1 MAPRK
6 EASSGTKE
14 KKPAAR
20 RRKKA
25 EPASRGLQASEV
37 AGGAP
42 PGELETVSRA
52 IDGDGGRVIGSYRDP
67 LGGHWHLLASLPV
80 DRVAPT
86 PFQRD
91 LSEAHVKRLTDVI
104 GRLDRFVDPI
114 LVVPAEGGGWWTPNG
129 HHRLAAVRALGG
141 RSILAVVIP
150 DPEVATK
157 ILALNTEKA
166 HNLREKSLEVIRM
179 ARMLAV
185 ADPRNEDAFA
195 LEFEE
200 PAFLTL
206 GLCYEKNGRFAGG
219 AYHPLLKRID
229 GFLAEKLP
237 RALAAREKR
246 AARLLEL
253 DEAVN
258 AAVKELKDRGFESP
272 YLKAF
277 VVARVNPVRFVR
289 STTKPEFDPTL
300 DKMIAAAEKFDAG
313 KVRAAQ
319 LAAAGGAPAEAGEA

>member
-6 EASSGTKE
+6 ASSDGKE
-14 KKPAAR
+14 KKPATRR

-25 EPASRGLQASEV
+25 EPASRGLAASDL
-37 AGGAP
+37 GGGSP
-42 PGELETVSRA
+42 PASLEAVSRA
-52 IDGDGGRVIGSYRDP
+52 VEKDGGTVIGTYRDP
-67 LGGHWHLLASLPV
+67 LGGHWHLVAGLPIEKNP
-80 DRVAPT
+80 PT

-91 LSEAHVKRLTDVI
+91 LSEGHVKRLTDVI
-104 GRLDRFVDPI
+104 DRLDRYVDPI
-114 LVVPAEGGGWWTPNG
+114 LVVPARDGGWWTPNG
-129 HHRLAAVRALGG
+129 HHRTAAVRALGG

-166 HNLREKSLEVIRM
+166 HNLREKSLEVVRM
-179 ARMLAV
+179 ARMLAE
-185 ADPRNEDAFA
+185 ADPRPEDAFV

-206 GLCYEKNGRFAGG
+206 GLCYERNGRFAGG
-219 AYHPLLKRID
+219 VYHPLLKRID

-237 RALAAREKR
+237 RALASREER
-246 AARLLEL
+246 AERIQEL

-258 AAVKELKDRGFESP
+258 EVVKELKKRGFESP

-277 VVARVNPVRFVR
+277 VVARVNPIRFQR
-289 STTKPEFDPTL
+289 GTSKPDFDATL
-300 DKMIAAAEKFDAG
+300 DKM
-313 KVRAAQ
+313 
-319 LAAAGGAPAEAGEA
+319 LAAAKK

>member
-6 EASSGTKE
+6 ASSSADPKE
-14 KKPAAR
+14 KKPAARR

-25 EPASRGLQASEV
+25 EPASRGLAASDV
-37 AGGAP
+37 GGGSP
-42 PGELETVSRA
+42 PAAIEALRRA
-52 IDGDGGRVIGSYRDP
+52 VEKDGGCAIGAYRDP
-67 LGGHWHLLASLPV
+67 LGGNWHLLASLPIDKV
-80 DRVAPT
+80 SPT

-91 LSEAHVKRLTDVI
+91 LSEAHVKRLAGVLDK
-104 GRLDRFVDPI
+104 LDRFVDPI

-129 HHRLAAVRALGG
+129 NHRTAAMRAIGG
-141 RSILAVVIP
+141 RSLVAVVIP
-150 DPEVATK
+150 DADVATK

-166 HNLREKSLEVIRM
+166 HNLREKSLEVVRM

-185 ADPRNEDAFA
+185 ADPRPEEAFV

-229 GFLAEKLP
+229 EFTADKLP

-246 AARLLEL
+246 AARILEL

-258 AAVKELKDRGFESP
+258 EVVKELKKRGFESP

-277 VVARVNPVRFVR
+277 VVARVNPTRFQR
-289 STTKPEFDPTL
+289 SKPEFDATL
-300 DKMIAAAEKFDAG
+300 DKMLAAAKKFDAG
-313 KVRAAQ
+313 KVRASQ
-319 LAAAGGAPAEAGEA
+319 LAASGGAPAE

>member
-6 EASSGTKE
+6 TASSTDAKE

-25 EPASRGLQASEV
+25 EPASRGLAAPEVGAGSSPAS
-37 AGGAP
+37 
-42 PGELETVSRA
+42 LEDLRRT
-52 IDGDGGRVIGSYRDP
+52 IEQDGGSVVGAYRDP
-67 LGGHWHLLASLPV
+67 LGGHWHLLAGLPV
-80 DRVAPT
+80 EKIAPT

-91 LSEAHVKRLTDVI
+91 LSDAHVKRLTDVI
-104 GRLDRFVDPI
+104 DRLDRYVDPI
-114 LVVPAEGGGWWTPNG
+114 LVVPAQGGGWWTPNG
-129 HHRLAAVRALGG
+129 HHRTAAIRALGG

-150 DPEVATK
+150 DPDVATK

-166 HNLREKSLEVIRM
+166 HNLPETAPDVVRM
-179 ARMLAV
+179 ACMLAE
-185 ADPRNEDAFA
+185 ADPRSEDAFV

-229 GFLAEKLP
+229 AFLPEKLP
-237 RALAAREKR
+237 RALGTREER
-246 AARLLEL
+246 AARILEL

-258 AAVKELKDRGFESP
+258 
-272 YLKAF
+272 
-277 VVARVNPVRFVR
+277 
-289 STTKPEFDPTL
+289 
-300 DKMIAAAEKFDAG
+300 
-313 KVRAAQ
+313 
-319 LAAAGGAPAEAGEA
+319 

>member
-6 EASSGTKE
+6 ASAPSDAKE

-20 RRKKA
+20 SRKKKV
-25 EPASRGLQASEV
+25 EPASRGLAATDV
-37 AGGAP
+37 GGAP
-42 PGELETVSRA
+42 PPASLEGLRRA
-52 IDGDGGRVIGSYRDP
+52 IEQDGGSVIGAYKDP
-67 LGGHWHLLASLPV
+67 LGGHWHLLAAIPIEKI
-80 DRVAPT
+80 APT

-91 LSEAHVKRLTDVI
+91 LSDAHVKRLTDVI
-104 GRLDRFVDPI
+104 GRLDRYVDPI
-114 LVVPAEGGGWWTPNG
+114 LVVPAQGGGWWTPNG
-129 HHRLAAVRALGG
+129 HHRTAAVRALGG

-150 DPEVATK
+150 DADVATK

-166 HNLREKSLEVIRM
+166 HNLREKALEVVRM
-179 ARMLAV
+179 ARMLAE
-185 ADPRNEDAFA
+185 ADPRSEDSFA

-206 GLCYEKNGRFAGG
+206 GICYERNGRFAGG

-229 GFLAEKLP
+229 AFLPEKLP
-237 RALAAREKR
+237 RALGTRQER
-246 AARLLEL
+246 AARILEL

-258 AAVKELKDRGFESP
+258 EVVKELKDRGFESP

-277 VVARVNPVRFVR
+277 VVARINPTRFQR
-289 STTKPEFDPTL
+289 GTTKPDFDATL
-300 DKMIAAAEKFDAG
+300 DKMLAAAKKFDAG

-319 LAAAGGAPAEAGEA
+319 LAASGGTPSE

>member
-6 EASSGTKE
+6 ASSSAGAKE

-20 RRKKA
+20 PRRKKP
-25 EPASRGLQASEV
+25 EPASRGLGAREI
-37 AGGAP
+37 GGASP
-42 PGELETVSRA
+42 PASLDEVSRTIEA
-52 IDGDGGRVIGSYRDP
+52 DGGSVIGAYRDP
-67 LGGHWHLLASLPV
+67 LGGHWHLLAGLPIEK
-80 DRVAPT
+80 VAPT

-104 GRLDRFVDPI
+104 DKLDRFVDPI

-129 HHRLAAVRALGG
+129 HHRTAAVRALGG

-150 DPEVATK
+150 DAEVATK

-166 HNLREKSLEVIRM
+166 HNLREKSLEVVRM
-179 ARMLAV
+179 ARMLASS
-185 ADPRNEDAFA
+185 DPRPEDAFV

-206 GLCYEKNGRFAGG
+206 GLCYEANGRFAGG
-219 AYHPLLKRID
+219 VYHPLLKRID
-229 GFLAEKLP
+229 AFQSEKLP
-237 RALAAREKR
+237 RALTAREAR
-246 AARLLEL
+246 AARILEL

-258 AAVKELKDRGFESP
+258 EVVKELKKRGFESP

-277 VVARVNPVRFVR
+277 VVARVNPIRFQR
-289 STTKPEFDPTL
+289 GTTKPDFDATL
-300 DKMIAAAEKFDAG
+300 DKMLAAAKKFDVG

-319 LAAAGGAPAEAGEA
+319 LAASGGAPAE